1 MIEFYQ
7 IYFREEQK
15 ESLYPFSIPVK
26 NESLTVFFENDC
38 IVRLVTASK
47 ASKVAVCSHK
57 LRQKLRLYVGRP
69 REITLELLESDYD
82 VLSFTRNTSNHKM
95 IAAAEIWHKG
105 FRDIMQKLVEGIG
118 KNWPREVKQPI
129 YQNHFSASRE
139 IYQDYV
145 KTYLIPS
152 MDMIKY
158 DTGMNTLAMQNSG
171 YQDLNKTAMRPAQ
184 CMEKLG
190 IPHYPL
196 IPFLLERLFSVYVE
210 NNKIRVT
217 WL

>member
-1 MIEFYQ
+1 MTEFYQ
-7 IYFREEQK
+7 LYYEDTQK
-15 ESLYPFSIPVK
+15 TSLYPFSIPVK

-57 LRQKLRLYVGRP
+57 LKQKLRLYVGRP

-105 FRDIMQKLVEGIG
+105 FREIMQKLVEGIG
-118 KNWPREVKQPI
+118 KRWPHEVKQPI
-129 YQNHFSASRE
+129 YQNAFSARRE

-145 KTYLIPS
+145 STYLNPTMELILS
-152 MDMIKY
+152 DHTINK
-158 DTGMNTLAMQNSG
+158 LAMQNSG
-171 YQDLNKTAMRPAQ
+171 YQDLNRNALTPAQ
-184 CMEKLG
+184 CLEKLG
-190 IPHYPL
+190 IPFYPL